1 MILTQFETVW
11 GAKRQFKTEKKPK
24 KTIIKVNKMNEEE
37 LHKYFWK
44 IHEELNE
51 INKQVSDLA
60 VSGEQFDHLIEQRN
74 KLISDYEDV
83 TENLNG
89 FKNG

>member
-1 MILTQFETVW
+1 MNEV
-11 GAKRQFKTEKKPK
+11 
-24 KTIIKVNKMNEEE
+24 KVHEYMNEEE

-44 IHEELNE
+44 IREELNE

-74 KLISDYEDV
+74 KLISGYEDV

>member
-1 MILTQFETVW
+1 
-11 GAKRQFKTEKKPK
+11 
-24 KTIIKVNKMNEEE
+24 MNEEE

-44 IHEELNE
+44 IREELNE

-60 VSGEQFDHLIEQRN
+60 VSGEQFDYLIEQRN
-74 KLISDYEDV
+74 KLISGYEDV